1 MFGTQPQKEDL
12 HQSSSDVSE
21 TSSSENNSQDSDF
34 DKNCSLFT
42 EDISKLESDE
52 ESFKFSGDEQ
62 QSPRQPSVSKL
73 TRTDIV
79 QLPNNISEQKEKK

>member
-12 HQSSSDVSE
+12 HQSSSSDVSE

-62 QSPRQPSVSKL
+62 Q
-73 TRTDIV
+73 
-79 QLPNNISEQKEKK
+79 